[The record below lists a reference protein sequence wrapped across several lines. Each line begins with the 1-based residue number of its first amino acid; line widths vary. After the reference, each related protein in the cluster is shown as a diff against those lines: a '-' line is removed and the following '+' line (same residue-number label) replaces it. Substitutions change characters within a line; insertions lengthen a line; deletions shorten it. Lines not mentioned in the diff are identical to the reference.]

1 MYAIVEDVHGAGY
14 VSVDGSRFFTAE
26 SLENALEEQTLGT
39 PECRD
44 SLIAWNVRSEEEFH
58 NALDLFGRLPEYLV
72 GFDESEQRH
81 FPGAERLRAHFADID
96 PYRDDN
102 DYLSD
107 SPHINSVCF
116 RGAQMER
123 NANDEWK
130 VTHLNNGHWGELTY
144 DGCMAVREGKM
155 VEMDK
160 NKVLKIE

>member
-14 VSVDGSRFFTAE
+14 VSGGGSRFFTAE

-72 GFDESEQRH
+72 GFDESEQL

-107 SPHINSVCF
+107 SPHARCAS
-116 RGAQMER
+116 RRADGAQCQR
-123 NANDEWK
+123 
-130 VTHLNNGHWGELTY
+130 
-144 DGCMAVREGKM
+144 
-155 VEMDK
+155 
-160 NKVLKIE
+160 